1 MKGERRPGAQ
11 PCYYCLLIK
20 YQCEKLDVLA
30 DEVVA
35 KVLHDDVA
43 VTSLDTLVVDTDHHG
58 GVGLLDAAAGR
69 SFPSSQALTG
79 DASDGDELPVPNFN
93 AARRNGATE
102 PGSENLVLLGF
113 QLAVIVSVS
122 LVPCFLTC
130 FALSR
135 SAVTALSR
143 ALTKREIIFGLCE
156 YEFLGP
162 PFL

>member
-58 GVGLLDAAAGR
+58 GVGLLDAAARR
-69 SFPSSQALTG
+69 SLPSSQALTG

-93 AARRNGATE
+93 AARRNGAGIGE
-102 PGSENLVLLGF
+102 PRDENLSLVGVELWWMGERKARGRVSLG
-113 QLAVIVSVS
+113 SVS
-122 LVPCFLTC
+122 GKRGKTVTEEKKS
-130 FALSR
+130 SR
-135 SAVTALSR
+135 
-143 ALTKREIIFGLCE
+143 
-156 YEFLGP
+156 
-162 PFL
+162 